1 MVEALSNEARDTDHS
16 PGCSIFYEYI
26 ITPCVSVCM
35 CVCAAETIQ
44 TLDHRN
50 ERAETQLPEELS
62 RSGSRQPSVSLNAS
76 PGRDPWGESRTL
88 VVQPS
93 LSN

>member
-1 MVEALSNEARDTDHS
+1 MYV
-16 PGCSIFYEYI
+16 F
-26 ITPCVSVCM
+26 
-35 CVCAAETIQ
+35 VCAAETFQ
-44 TLDHRN
+44 TLDHWNKRV
-50 ERAETQLPEELS
+50 EIQLREELS
-62 RSGSRQPSVSLNAS
+62 RSGSRQPSVSLTAS